1 MVENGPRHREKA
13 QPPGRGSA
21 TEKGL
26 RHGEEKTATEQGLIH
41 RRGPQPPG
49 KDSAAGRGPI
59 RRGGNS
65 PTLGSGTHPDSA
77 IEIFN
82 FFRCLFSVKSW

>member
-1 MVENGPRHREKA
+1 MRRERKRGREILAENGPRHRERA

-59 RRGGNS
+59 HRGGK
-65 PTLGSGTHPDSA
+65 LTHT
-77 IEIFN
+77 
-82 FFRCLFSVKSW
+82 VKRHPP